1 MIEYE
6 ELRADIDRYLM
17 ERFKY
22 RKSLVYLTVDNVI
35 TTRRNS
41 CIDLYL
47 RIRKAKSLFPHDCLI
62 IARLGFSKERIGHGT
77 HFLWFLT
84 GVARKYGFN
93 YIGIECA
100 NIKSSAFAKKLGFYS
115 IDGENYAIAITNLI
129 SYFQWNNLS

>member
-22 RKSLVYLTVDNVI
+22 RKSLVSLTIDNVI

-41 CIDLYL
+41 RIDLYL
-47 RIRKAKSLFPHDCLI
+47 RIRKVESLFPPDCLI

-77 HFLWFLT
+77 HFLRFLT
-84 GVARKYGFN
+84 RIALKYGFR

-100 NIKSSAFAKKLGFYS
+100 KEKSDAFAKKLGFCS
-115 IDGENYAIAITNLI
+115 IDGENFTITINDLMN
-129 SYFQWNNLS
+129 YFSME

>member
-6 ELRADIDRYLM
+6 ALRNDIDRYLM

-22 RKSLVYLTVDNVI
+22 RKSLVSLTIDNVI

-41 CIDLYL
+41 RIDLYL
-47 RIRKAKSLFPHDCLI
+47 RIRKVESLFPPDCLI

-77 HFLWFLT
+77 HFLRFLT
-84 GVARKYGFN
+84 GIALKYGFR

-100 NIKSSAFAKKLGFYS
+100 NTKSGAFAKKLGFNS
-115 IDGENYAIAITNLI
+115 IDDENYSTTVNNLT
-129 SYFQWNNLS
+129 SYFSMG

>member
-6 ELRADIDRYLM
+6 ELRTDIDRYLI

-22 RKSLVYLTVDNVI
+22 RKSLVQLTVDNII

-41 CIDLYL
+41 RVDLYL
-47 RIRKAKSLFPHDCLI
+47 RIRKVESRFPPDCLI
-62 IARLGFSKERIGHGT
+62 IARLSFSKERIGHGT
-77 HFLWFLT
+77 HFLRFLT

-115 IDGENYAIAITNLI
+115 IDGENFAISVASLI
-129 SYFQWNNLS
+129 SYFSMK